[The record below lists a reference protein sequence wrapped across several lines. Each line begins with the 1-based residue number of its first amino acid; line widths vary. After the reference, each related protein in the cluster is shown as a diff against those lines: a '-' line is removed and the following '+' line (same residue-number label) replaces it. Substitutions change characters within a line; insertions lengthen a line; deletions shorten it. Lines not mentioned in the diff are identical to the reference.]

1 MTEAADHEVKIR
13 LKASQ
18 YLALR
23 HIAELEERP
32 MSSLIRKILSDHIN
46 KVCAMAAEL
55 DRDGSG
61 HERD

>member
-1 MTEAADHEVKIR
+1 VTEAADHEIKIR

-23 HIAELEERP
+23 HIADLEERP
-32 MSSLIRKILSDHIN
+32 MSSLIRKVLADYIN
-46 KVCAMAAEL
+46 EVCAKAAQS
-55 DRDGSG
+55 DRDGAG